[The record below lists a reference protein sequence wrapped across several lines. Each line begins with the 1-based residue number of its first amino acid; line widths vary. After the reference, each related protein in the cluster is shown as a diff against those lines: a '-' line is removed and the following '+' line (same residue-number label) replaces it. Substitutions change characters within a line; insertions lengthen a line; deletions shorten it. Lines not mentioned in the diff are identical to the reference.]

1 MDARPADP
9 SPIRPLPEPSSEP
22 ESVKWL
28 ALVLAEMFRVGLSLI
43 AKRYPEARGK
53 TACQKCGWRG

>member
-1 MDARPADP
+1 MSERA
-9 SPIRPLPEPSSEP
+9 SIHSLPTPETEP

-28 ALVLAEMFRVGLSLI
+28 ALVLAEMFRHGITLI

-53 TACQKCGWRG
+53 CANCGKRA